1 MADSSITDPYIP
13 NIDYERD
20 ITTYNFI
27 RFVQTRINFL
37 TDYVNYVTRADPE
50 ERRYLTNFLSKCYN
64 ISVLLG
70 DDGTFDEYRGEL
82 HPFMEWITLWAE
94 YMNTFYEQNYNQ
106 GPMPTRPV
114 ATRSMPTTPVANTPV
129 SKKTR
134 SNRKPINEN
143 FIITPFKRGTNMIT
157 LEPTKQEGARIT
169 LSDGKSYTYDEI
181 IGMWQF
187 SKIQTPLRHQYTEE
201 DKQKIINFI
210 DFVTKG
216 GKTRGR
222 TMTKTKSIR
231 KNKTK
236 PNRKNKKKSIRKNKT
251 KSIRKTKK
259 IY

>member
-13 NIDYERD
+13 NIDYEID

-37 TDYVNYVTRADPE
+37 TDYVNYVTRAEPE

-82 HPFMEWITLWAE
+82 QPFMEWMTLWAE
-94 YMNTFYEQNYNQ
+94 YMNRFYEQNYNP
-106 GPMPTRPV
+106 GP
-114 ATRSMPTTPVANTPV
+114 MPTTPVANTPV

-143 FIITPFKRGTNMIT
+143 FIITPFKRGTNIIT

-210 DFVTKG
+210 DFITKG

-222 TMTKTKSIR
+222 TMT
-231 KNKTK
+231 KTK

-251 KSIRKTKK
+251 KSIRKTKNK
-259 IY
+259 T